1 LKAVNTQ
8 DIETLKDP
16 ARQQRVQESPS
27 AQRYKNEA
35 LPNAMTNLKRLSD
48 AGVRVAMGTDSGPA
62 ARFQGYFEHLEMAM
76 MVEAGMSPMQV
87 LQASTSVAAS
97 CLGLN
102 YLGSLEVGNWTDIV
116 VLDDNPLDNIQ
127 NTKSISQVW
136 IAGNLVPP
144 TP

>member
-1 LKAVNTQ
+1 
-8 DIETLKDP
+8 
-16 ARQQRVQESPS
+16 
-27 AQRYKNEA
+27 
-35 LPNAMTNLKRLSD
+35 
-48 AGVRVAMGTDSGPA
+48 VRVAMGTDSGPA

-116 VLDDNPLDNIQ
+116 VLDDDPLDNIQ

-144 TP
+144 NP